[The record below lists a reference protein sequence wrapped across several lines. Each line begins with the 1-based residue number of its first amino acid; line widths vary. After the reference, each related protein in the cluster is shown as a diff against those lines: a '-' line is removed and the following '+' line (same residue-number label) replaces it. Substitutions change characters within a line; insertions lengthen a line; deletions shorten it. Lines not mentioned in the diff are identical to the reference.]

1 MWGGAW
7 LHSRLAGTL
16 CMCECTC
23 PCVCVCMCVLAEKSL
38 CLWLASPSVC
48 ASSMPTYTWMYT
60 HAHKMC
66 LALLMWTQARD
77 LTYVYFSQSLA
88 LQDQNV
94 PSSISSFTQKRSVQ
108 VSPGA
113 CALSSEPED
122 SFSPGPLNG
131 HTASRMRPTLHV
143 DVSQWGRFTVPG
155 KAKWVEGPRQ
165 GGGATSHRA
174 KQALLR
180 DACLSSLCR

>member
-1 MWGGAW
+1 MEHGCTVGWQGLCACVSV
-7 LHSRLAGTL
+7 HVRVCVHVCVSREEPLPVAGFSF
-16 CMCECTC
+16 
-23 PCVCVCMCVLAEKSL
+23 CVCFL
-38 CLWLASPSVC
+38 
-48 ASSMPTYTWMYT
+48 
-60 HAHKMC
+60 HAYIYM
-66 LALLMWTQARD
+66 
-77 LTYVYFSQSLA
+77 YVYACTQDVSSSAHVDTGPRSNLCVFSQFLA

-108 VSPGA
+108 VLPGA

-165 GGGATSHRA
+165 GGG
-174 KQALLR
+174 LLPTEPSR
-180 DACLSSLCR
+180 HC